1 MSLFLSQLLL
11 VLAWQVALSGDSSSA
26 AEVAQSDCLLNL
38 RGHGSLNCTF
48 ICSGAAVSVAFHPS
62 LLLRKDAF
70 RADGVIVKAGSCHR
84 HGCLVTVCENS
95 TATIKAT
102 VINVSV
108 PGVPLGT
115 GPSAVLPAVVCLTDR
130 ASARFRWPVFQGNT
144 ATGVLTEGN
153 ATVLIEDGRFDD
165 GLAPA
170 GASFVAR
177 GTSTIEI
184 YRSTFVNNTSTG
196 Q

>member
-11 VLAWQVALSGDSSSA
+11 VLAWQVLSGDSSYA
-26 AEVAQSDCLLNL
+26 TEVAQSDCLLNL
-38 RGHGSLNCTF
+38 RGSGSLNGTF
-48 ICSGAAVSVAFHPS
+48 TCSGVAVSVAFHPS

-70 RADGVIVKAGSCHR
+70 RADGVVKARSCQR
-84 HGCLVTVCENS
+84 NGCLITICEDS
-95 TATIKAT
+95 AATIKAT
-102 VINVSV
+102 VVNVSV
-108 PGVPLGT
+108 PGVRLDTDPK
-115 GPSAVLPAVVCLTDR
+115 AILPAVVCLTDR
-130 ASARFRWPVFQGNT
+130 ASARFRRPVFQGNT

-153 ATVLIEDGRFDD
+153 ATARIEDGVFND

-184 YRSTFVNNTSTG
+184 YRSTFVNNTSIG